1 MKTIDHLNILAVGRN
16 AAIMAVV
23 ERLLNSHDAWYG
35 LAVTNDGAAVQ
46 ALQQTPFD
54 IVLLCAGITK
64 DEEAALR
71 KQLLLHNAD
80 LIIAQ
85 HYGGGSG
92 LLEAEIRN
100 LLAEHHITLTL

>member
-1 MKTIDHLNILAVGRN
+1 MKAIDHLNVLAVGRN

-23 ERLLNSHDAWYG
+23 ERLLNSHEAWYG
-35 LAVTNDGAAVQ
+35 LAVTSDEAALQ

-54 IVLLCAGITK
+54 IVLLCAGISRS
-64 DEEAALR
+64 EETDLR
-71 KQLLLHNAD
+71 HHLLQRKPD
-80 LIIAQ
+80 LIISQ

-100 LLAEHHITLTL
+100 LLAQHNLTLSL

>member
-1 MKTIDHLNILAVGRN
+1 MKTIDHLNILAIGRN

-23 ERLLNSHDAWYG
+23 ERLLNSHEGWHG

-64 DEEAALR
+64 DEETALR
-71 KQLLLHNAD
+71 QQLLQYKAD

-100 LLAEHHITLTL
+100 LLAENNITLSL